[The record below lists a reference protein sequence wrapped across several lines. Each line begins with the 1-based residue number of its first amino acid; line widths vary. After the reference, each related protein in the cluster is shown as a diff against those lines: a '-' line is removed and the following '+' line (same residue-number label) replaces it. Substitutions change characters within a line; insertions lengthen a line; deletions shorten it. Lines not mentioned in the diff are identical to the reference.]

1 MAGRRKA
8 SVLPLPVRA
17 APRTSRPA
25 RSMGMEADWMGVVC
39 VKPISERARKVGE
52 HSGSEV
58 NGILVDDVGIIE
70 SGGRGWVDEDTSS
83 CRTVASVSVCNFSF
97 LFSSG

>member
-25 RSMGMEADWMGVVC
+25 RSMGMEADWMGVVW
-39 VKPISERARKVGE
+39 VKPISERARSVGE

-58 NGILVDDVGIIE
+58 NGILVADVGIVE
-70 SGGRGWVDEDTSS
+70 LEGRG
-83 CRTVASVSVCNFSF
+83 
-97 LFSSG
+97 

>member
-25 RSMGMEADWMGVVC
+25 RRMGMEADWMGVVW
-39 VKPISERARKVGE
+39 VKPISERARSVGE
-52 HSGSEV
+52 HSGSEL
-58 NGILVDDVGIIE
+58 NGILVVVVADVE
-70 SGGRGWVDEDTSS
+70 SEGRDVDASCALVCKLSS
-83 CRTVASVSVCNFSF
+83 F
-97 LFSSG
+97 